1 MMVSCLSELAK
12 RCVAGMELSM
22 EAHRYSV
29 KTRGGNMTYPFWEWL
44 SQIRI
49 SKTGLPDDILPASTW
64 ITLALYN

>member
-1 MMVSCLSELAK
+1 
-12 RCVAGMELSM
+12 MELSM

-44 SQIRI
+44 SEIRV